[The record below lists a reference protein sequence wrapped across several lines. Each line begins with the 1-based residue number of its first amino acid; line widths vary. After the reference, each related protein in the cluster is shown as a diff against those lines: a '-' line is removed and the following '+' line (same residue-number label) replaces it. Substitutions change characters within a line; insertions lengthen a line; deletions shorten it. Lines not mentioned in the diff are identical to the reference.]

1 MHLPH
6 ICPWV
11 RMPTRPRGATQ
22 LRATSTVLT
31 SFCSPGEPL
40 VVSVAR
46 SLSSDFPM
54 ASIPHHPYSPELV
67 ALELL
72 AKSVGLDDI
81 RRAQVV
87 EDGSELLLES
97 DRRASGCPWQGW
109 RY

>member
-1 MHLPH
+1 MHLPLGPNAH
-6 ICPWV
+6 EA
-11 RMPTRPRGATQ
+11 TRRNSAAGDVGSPHFF
-22 LRATSTVLT
+22 
-31 SFCSPGEPL
+31 FCSPGEPL

-46 SLSSDFPM
+46 ILSSDYPI
-54 ASIPHHPYSPELV
+54 ASVPHHPYSPELV

-81 RRAQVV
+81 RREQVV